1 MAVLKHTKIT
11 KPDFVEAALVI
22 TLAFW
27 VIAVLWLLRVA
38 ITANI
43 ISMITMESLVVI
55 FGAFTTIVLLVVAI
69 ILADI
74 RKELKGVY

>member
-1 MAVLKHTKIT
+1 MALIKQTKVT
-11 KPDFVEAALVI
+11 KPDFIEATLVVI
-22 TLAFW
+22 FAFW
-27 VIAVLWLLRVA
+27 VIAVLWMLRAA

-43 ISMITMESLVVI
+43 ISLLTMESLVVI
-55 FGAFTTIVLLVVAI
+55 FGAFTTIVLLVIAI